1 MCMGHCSMLLP
12 SAISLE
18 SMTKLISK
26 CLVENTWLSPV
37 WHFPK
42 KRHHVDTA
50 PKGGEMNANMVKPL
64 CSWGG
69 KWSLGNGSHTCVKME
84 NSDCLSNLP
93 PGTRSHWKL
102 NPGDSHHKQLR
113 THTGKHG
120 GLCWVYGAMGLW
132 WIWTA
137 PPSPCIPLAPINPI
151 HGLMLFWAATI
162 RLPICLSDLYRVKGE
177 IFIQPSVG
185 RSDLG
190 FAAGCFL
197 KKIASKAGVEHDKVK
212 DRSELNE
219 LTFLS
224 LLHRK

>member
-1 MCMGHCSMLLP
+1 MTFFSPTLSRCPWGSSIQSKGTLSVCTSICSWGTRFYNPFLAIHCPINVRASP
-12 SAISLE
+12 QYAIAQCHFIGIHDKIDFQMFGWKYLAL
-18 SMTKLISK
+18 T
-26 CLVENTWLSPV
+26 CLTLSQ
-37 WHFPK
+37 
-42 KRHHVDTA
+42 KRHHVDTS

-151 HGLMLFWAATI
+151 QSLNAI
-162 RLPICLSDLYRVKGE
+162 
-177 IFIQPSVG
+177 
-185 RSDLG
+185 LG
-190 FAAGCFL
+190 C
-197 KKIASKAGVEHDKVK
+197 HD
-212 DRSELNE
+212 
-219 LTFLS
+219 
-224 LLHRK
+224 